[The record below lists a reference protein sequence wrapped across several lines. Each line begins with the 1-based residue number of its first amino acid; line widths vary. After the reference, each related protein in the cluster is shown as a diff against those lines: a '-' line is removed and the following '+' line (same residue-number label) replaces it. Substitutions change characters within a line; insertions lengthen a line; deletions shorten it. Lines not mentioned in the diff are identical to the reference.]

1 MKHPLLRPGNG
12 NHRSVIILTAI
23 FAITL
28 NQCMTP
34 SIRVTR
40 EQNLGDAL
48 FNQYKYAEAVDHYE
62 RMLDASRKLGIYRN
76 ITMESEVCRKIANG
90 YEMMGNYEAAL
101 SSVRMARDLD
111 SISKNIPGL
120 IEDYRHEGMIHVY
133 MGSYFSG
140 VRFLEMALGRGEAMS
155 QGLKNTNR
163 QIMADIYLALAQLY
177 AVMGK
182 SDSGLDYAN
191 KSLNIFRQTSDRKG
205 EMEAYLV
212 LGTIFSDQGDM
223 SAARSFA
230 ERSLRIAEE
239 IKVGTSRHNQ
249 LLAVVASSTGE
260 YEDALRYQQ
269 QSLAEAAKYGI
280 AAQVIWATV
289 GLGDIYSEL
298 GDYQQAAKLY
308 REAKEAKDTMAVAA
322 GGLEASLGLRMGDI
336 SGANSFFTSQGSV
349 TGRGISSIKMSQ
361 LMLQSDKSDSAL
373 IFLTEAG
380 RDFRESGN
388 RQGLARVH
396 LLEGKILVDAGS
408 WERADIILDSALKN
422 SDFPET
428 LWQAWFQKG
437 RMYEKMSL
445 SDNAI
450 DAYMQSVDIIEKIRG
465 NLTVDELKSTFF
477 NSKREVYDR
486 LINVLINNQRP
497 LDAFRFSEQAR
508 ARAFYDILVNKKI
521 DFRGSVPGDLISLEQ
536 EKRIEMSK
544 LYNLLYREDLM
555 STADDQTRSSDM
567 RQIRE
572 ALSAVQEEYEE
583 IIRQIKLSNPSYA
596 DIVSAEPVSL
606 SDIRSLLPEK
616 TAMMEF
622 WISDDELITWLI
634 TSGGVSGFKTEIPAL
649 DLDDLIERAR
659 IAIQS
664 NALKESDMLLRS
676 LYNLILGPSETL
688 LAGYRDIVV
697 IPNGSLHFLPFQALK
712 NKDGRYI
719 VEDFNISYSPSAS
732 VWMVC
737 IQRKAGSGERFMGLA
752 LSDVSVENKPGL
764 PGTEDEVRKI
774 LPLFSDNISAFGRD
788 GTETFVKKNISGCNF
803 IHFATHGSY
812 NYRQPLYSYLLFPP
826 GGEDDGRLNVYEVFE
841 MNLNSNLVTLSACE
855 TGLGNISQGD
865 ELTGLSRAFLFAG
878 SSSVLVS
885 LWSVAD
891 YPTAQLMTNFYT
903 YLKEYP
909 ASEALTMAQRDV
921 LKEYHQPLYWSP
933 FILIG
938 NGDIS
943 IE

>member
-1 MKHPLLRPGNG
+1 MKNAFFPASIR
-12 NHRSVIILTAI
+12 NHRPVIILFVI
-23 FAITL
+23 FAFAM
-28 NQCMTP
+28 NHCMTP

-48 FNQYKYAEAVDHYE
+48 FNQYKYAEAIDHYE

-76 ITMESEVCRKIANG
+76 ISMESEVCRKIANG
-90 YEMMGNYEAAL
+90 YEMTGNYEAAL
-101 SSVRMARDLD
+101 TSVRKARELD
-111 SISKNIPGL
+111 SVSRNIPGV

-140 VRFLEMALGRGEAMS
+140 VRFLEKALERGEGMNQS
-155 QGLKNTNR
+155 LKNTNR
-163 QIMADIYLALAQLY
+163 LILADIYLALAQLY
-177 AVMGK
+177 AVMGR

-191 KSLNIFRQTSDRKG
+191 KSLNIFRQTSDKKG
-205 EMEAYLV
+205 EMESYLI

-223 SAARSFA
+223 PAAKNFT

-239 IKVGTSRHNQ
+239 IGMGTSRHSQ
-249 LLAVVASSTGE
+249 LLAVIALSTGG

-269 QSLAEAAKYGI
+269 QALDEAVKYGI

-308 REAKEAKDTMAVAA
+308 EEAKEKKDTMAVAA
-322 GGLEASLGLRMGDI
+322 GGLEASLGMRMGDI
-336 SGANSFFTSQGSV
+336 TRANSFFTSQGSV
-349 TGRGISSIKMSQ
+349 TGRGISLIRMSRV
-361 LMLQSDKSDSAL
+361 LVQSNKNDSAL
-373 IFLTEAG
+373 IFLAEAG
-380 RDFRESGN
+380 RDFRETGN

-396 LLEGKILVDAGS
+396 VIEGKILVDAGS
-408 WERADIILDSALKN
+408 YKKADIVLDSALKN
-422 SDFPET
+422 TEFPET
-428 LWQAWFQKG
+428 LWQAWYQKG
-437 RMYEKMSL
+437 RLYEKMNL

-450 DAYMQSVDIIEKIRG
+450 EAYMKSVDIIEKIRG

-486 LINVLINNQRP
+486 LINVLINNKRP

-544 LYNLLYREDLM
+544 LYKLLYREDVINT
-555 STADDQTRSSDM
+555 SDDITRNSDI
-567 RQIRE
+567 RQIKE
-572 ALSAVQEEYEE
+572 ALAAVQEEYEE

-596 DIVSAEPVSL
+596 EIVTAEPVSL
-606 SDIRSLLPEK
+606 SEIRSLLPDK
-616 TAMMEF
+616 AAVMEF
-622 WISDDELITWLI
+622 WISENELITWLI
-634 TSGGVSGFKTEIPAL
+634 TSGEVTSFKTSIDAKGL
-649 DLDDLIERAR
+649 DNMIERAR
-659 IAIQS
+659 RAIQS
-664 NALKESDMLLRS
+664 NALKESDMLLS
-676 LYNLILGPSETL
+676 TLYDLIIAPAGKFLT
-688 LAGYRDIVV
+688 GYRDIIV
-697 IPNGSLHFLPFQALK
+697 IPNGSLHFLPFQALR
-712 NKDGRYI
+712 NQEGRYF

-737 IQRKAGSGERFMGLA
+737 IQRESGAGDKFMGLA
-752 LSDVSVENKPGL
+752 LSDISVENKPGL

-774 LPLFSDNISAFGRD
+774 LPLFRDNISAFGKQA
-788 GTETFVKKNISGCNF
+788 TETFVKKNISDCNF

-812 NYRQPLYSYLLFPP
+812 NYRQPLYSCLLFPP
-826 GGEDDGRLNVYEVFE
+826 GDEDDGRLNVYEVLE
-841 MNLNSNLVTLSACE
+841 MNLNSRLVTLSACE
-855 TGLGNISQGD
+855 TGLGNVSQGD

-891 YPTAQLMTNFYT
+891 YPTALLMTNFYT

-921 LKEYHQPLYWSP
+921 LKEFRQPLYWSP

-938 NGDIS
+938 NGNIT